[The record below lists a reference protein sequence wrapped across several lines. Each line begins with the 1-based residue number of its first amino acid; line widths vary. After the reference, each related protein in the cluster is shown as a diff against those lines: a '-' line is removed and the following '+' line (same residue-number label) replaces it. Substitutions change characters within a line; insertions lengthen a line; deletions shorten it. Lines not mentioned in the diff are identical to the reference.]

1 MIAGAKRRYRPKGDA
16 VHESAAFWSRA
27 FARARWLRC
36 LLTLAVLA
44 SGFLLWADD
53 ADARIAG
60 RLRLAAA
67 GGPLG
72 LSSSTPAE
80 SREEKVL
87 PCAAQ
92 PTYPVGSLDGL
103 FSRPGLVGGF
113 AAGFLGAGVF
123 GLVFGHGIVGE
134 LSGFPSLLGL
144 LFQLALLAIFGR
156 LLWTWWRADRAVAA
170 GTLSPR
176 QLADAYGR
184 TRNEG
189 LAEAGTEGSDA
200 TAKNVNQAH
209 LPL

>member
-1 MIAGAKRRYRPKGDA
+1 M
-16 VHESAAFWSRA
+16 HESAASWSRA
-27 FARARWLRC
+27 FLRARWLRHI
-36 LLTLAVLA
+36 LTLLLFA
-44 SGFLLWADD
+44 SAILLWADD

-67 GGPLG
+67 GGPFD
-72 LSSSTPAE
+72 LSSWAPTDR
-80 SREEKVL
+80 REAQIL

-92 PTYPVGSLDGL
+92 PTYPAGSLDGL
-103 FSRPGLVGGF
+103 FSRPGLAGGF

-123 GLVFGHGIVGE
+123 GLIFGHGIVGE
-134 LSGFPSLLGL
+134 LSGLPSVFGL
-144 LFQLALLAIFGR
+144 LSQLVLLVIFGR

-189 LAEAGTEGSDA
+189 VSEAGAGQSSGA
-200 TAKNVNQAH
+200 AAKNAKEAH

>member
-1 MIAGAKRRYRPKGDA
+1 LPVQPKGDA
-16 VHESAAFWSRA
+16 LHQSAAFWSRV
-27 FARARWLRC
+27 FAGARWLRC

-44 SGFLLWADD
+44 SGFVLWADD
-53 ADARIAG
+53 ADARITD

-72 LSSSTPAE
+72 PSSQAPAQ
-80 SREEKVL
+80 SREQEIL

-92 PTYPVGSLDGL
+92 PAYPVGSLDGL

-123 GLVFGHGIVGE
+123 GLIFGHGIVGE
-134 LSGFPSLLGL
+134 LSGLPSLLGL
-144 LFQLALLAIFGR
+144 LLQLALLVIFGR

-184 TRNEG
+184 SRNEG
-189 LAEAGTEGSDA
+189 VPDTGMGGSDPA
-200 TAKNVNQAH
+200 AKNANQAQ